1 MMEKWPR
8 TPELPVWLAIAI
20 FLLAACT
27 GFGIA
32 AEPEKPRPI
41 RERQLPAAFPN
52 TASLRPAASIPVN
65 PLGFSGPGPLYLG
78 ERNAMASLAFIGED
92 RLLFTFRVPGLIR
105 REHKPGE
112 EPDSD
117 VRQIRALVIDIAKG
131 AVEAEALWSVHDRT
145 RYLWMLKDGHFL
157 LRDRENLSE
166 GDDHLNLKPLLRF
179 PGRLLRM
186 GLDPT
191 QQYMVTNSIEPAK
204 ADAESGNANST
215 GATSASETADEETR
229 DSSPPKFVVRI
240 LRRDDGRVMFVSR
253 TRGVVHL
260 PINSVGYLENLRGP
274 TDDWT
279 LNMNYF
285 KGGSHLLGSVN
296 SKCAPNNEFITEQ
309 LILATGCDSSEGIKL
324 VAITTE
330 GRILWDDLNPPTAVW
345 PVQFQSDNGLRIGF
359 ETLSVTHG
367 VGPYSPL
374 DNDDIKGQLV
384 RILDSATGEIVF
396 EAPASPV
403 LDMGGNAALS
413 PSGRKVAVVNAG
425 AIQVFNLPPAPP
437 IPDQPKQ

>member
-1 MMEKWPR
+1 
-8 TPELPVWLAIAI
+8 
-20 FLLAACT
+20 
-27 GFGIA
+27 
-32 AEPEKPRPI
+32 
-41 RERQLPAAFPN
+41 
-52 TASLRPAASIPVN
+52 
-65 PLGFSGPGPLYLG
+65 
-78 ERNAMASLAFIGED
+78 MASLSFIGED

-131 AVEAEALWSVHDRT
+131 AVEAEAMWSVHDRS

-157 LRDRENLSE
+157 FRDREDLSE
-166 GDDHLNLKPLLRF
+166 GDEHLNLKPVLQF
-179 PGRLLRM
+179 PGRLLRI

-204 ADAESGNANST
+204 DDADSGSAGGAGAASAS
-215 GATSASETADEETR
+215 ATSDEQQT
-229 DSSPPKFVVRI
+229 DSAPPKFVVRI
-240 LRRDDGRVMFVSR
+240 MRRDDGKVMFVSR
-253 TRGVVHL
+253 ARGVVHL
-260 PINSVGYLENLRGP
+260 PISSVGYIENLRGP
-274 TDDWT
+274 ADNWV

-285 KGGSHLLGSVN
+285 KGGSHTIGNVAST
-296 SKCAPNNEFITEQ
+296 CAPNNAFITDR

-324 VAITTE
+324 VGITTE

-374 DNDDIKGQLV
+374 GNDDIKGQLV

-425 AIQVFNLPPAPP
+425 AIQVFNLPAAPP

>member
-1 MMEKWPR
+1 MVKWLR
-8 TPELPVWLAIAI
+8 TPALPAWLAIAI
-20 FLLAACT
+20 SLLAGCPQA
-27 GFGIA
+27 GAA
-32 AEPEKPRPI
+32 AELEKSRQV
-41 RERQLPAAFPN
+41 RERQLPAAFHNAATLP
-52 TASLRPAASIPVN
+52 PAASIPVT
-65 PLGFSGPGPLYLG
+65 PLGFFGPGPLYLG
-78 ERNAMASLAFIGED
+78 ERNSLASLAFIGED

-105 REHKPGE
+105 RDHKPGE

-117 VRQIRALVIDIAKG
+117 VRHIRALVINIAKG
-131 AVEAEALWSVHDRT
+131 TVEAEALWSVHDRT

-166 GDDHLNLKPLLRF
+166 GDDHLNLKPLLHF
-179 PGRLLRM
+179 PGRLLRIE
-186 GLDPT
+186 LDPT
-191 QQYMVTNSIEPAK
+191 QQYMVTNSFEPAK
-204 ADAESGNANST
+204 ADVDSGGAGGASAPS
-215 GATSASETADEETR
+215 ATSDEQQT
-229 DSSPPKFVVRI
+229 DSAPPKFVVRI
-240 LRRDDGRVMFVSR
+240 MRRDDGKVMFVSR
-253 TRGVVHL
+253 TKSAVHL
-260 PINSVGYLENLRGP
+260 PISSVGYVENLRG
-274 TDDWT
+274 TGDEWV

-285 KGGSHLLGSVN
+285 KTGSHILGSVA
-296 SKCAPNNEFITEQ
+296 STCAPNNTFITDQ
-309 LILATGCDSSEGIKL
+309 LILATGCDSSQSIRL

-403 LDMGGNAALS
+403 LDVGGNAALS
-413 PSGRKVAVVNAG
+413 PSGRRVAVVNAG
-425 AIQVFNLPPAPP
+425 AIQVFNLPAAPP